1 MRFRRR
7 KQLTNAERVRHFVWP
22 KSGWLRA
29 LRYVWH
35 RVWRLADSPHVV
47 AIGFAAGAFAS
58 FTPLVGFHFII
69 GFIVAWILRGN
80 LIASAFGTAVG
91 NPLSFPFI
99 WFSIYEVGAWVLGS
113 NGAGDKVDLSGGLF
127 ASSLDTLL
135 PLIKPMMIGGLLLG
149 PIAGFVS
156 YLIVKPA
163 VAVYQ
168 SRRRVRF
175 AEHAT
180 RRAARDSET
189 DRPGKQPDPTTLAPG
204 NTTKQNP

>member
-7 KQLTNAERVRHFVWP
+7 IKLTNAERVRHFVWP
-22 KSGWLRA
+22 KSGWHRA

-47 AIGFAAGAFAS
+47 AIGFASGAFAS

-69 GFIVAWILRGN
+69 GFAVAWILRGN
-80 LIASAFGTAVG
+80 LIASAFCTAVG

-127 ASSLDTLL
+127 ANSMDTLL
-135 PLIKPMMIGGLLLG
+135 PLLKPMMVGGLLLG
-149 PIAGFVS
+149 PIAGLVS
-156 YLIVKPA
+156 YLLVKPA

-168 SRRRVRF
+168 SRRRIKF

-180 RRAARDSET
+180 RRAARDSKAKARA
-189 DRPGKQPDPTTLAPG
+189 DKKPDSAVLPG
-204 NTTKQNP
+204 NPPGG